1 MKHESVKIIHT
12 VKALKEIY
20 KYECT
25 VISVFES
32 TEGGTQEIKIV

>member
-12 VKALKEIY
+12 VKAKEIY
-20 KYECT
+20 KYKCT

-32 TEGGTQEIKIV
+32 TEGGIQQKKIV